1 MTLDFEKYAMK
12 GNEFL
17 HLLETKLG
25 SPDRAHASRVLRS
38 TLHVLRN
45 HMTMEEN
52 LQLLS
57 QLPMAIKSVYV
68 EGWKKGPHKKLKSIE
83 DFLIE
88 IIEEEGNTAW
98 RDFSNREEILDAV
111 RGVVNTLR
119 EYVSPGE
126 MEQALATLP
135 GKVRAIF
142 EVPAEKPFK

>member
-17 HLLETKLG
+17 HLLESNLG

-68 EGWKKGPHKKLKSIE
+68 EDWKKSPHKKIKSVE
-83 DFLIE
+83 EFLIE
-88 IIEEEGNTAW
+88 VIEEEGNTAW

-111 RGVVNTLR
+111 RAVVNTLR
-119 EYVSPGE
+119 EYVSAGE
-126 MEQALATLP
+126 MDQALGTLP
-135 GKVRAIF
+135 GKVKAIF
-142 EVPAEKPFK
+142 EVPVKNI